1 MKKFLLFCAALPVFC
16 AGLQAQAPGMV
27 RPPDDAIREPRIAE
41 RFRREYESRYKAD
54 YASVIRELSLSPD
67 PDASALLAFLMMT
80 DAYSLSA
87 SDAAYGLGKRLKD
100 PAADLS
106 ALGFLKLGLG
116 NKSGYVRF
124 SAIMAVSGFLI
135 SPSFDK
141 YTPEFA
147 AGNIIPAAS
156 EILASALK
164 DKDRDVLSAAGDLDR
179 DIQHWYNFQSPAAA
193 AEKRAREK
201 REKRSETEMFL
212 ASLLM
217 PLTILIGGIF
227 IAFSKGGIAYLLIRP
242 SSSLAGALHNAM
254 HVFRR
259 APLLTL
265 PPIASGTLVMGL
277 ISWVVY
283 SALHLKG
290 LHSGMSDHEVQNRA
304 LLMMMSPRV
313 IAAYLAA
320 GFAILFL
327 NSMVI
332 DALVHELR
340 GQAFGFF
347 EAFASALGRVYQI
360 FTLSLMVFGGVYVL
374 RILAEK
380 LKLRLGGWLA
390 QALELALTFTESGIM
405 LGANYML
412 VIIMAESAG
421 LKEAFDRTKELVR
434 GGRGPALRSLVSV
447 ATISYEG
454 AAMAC
459 LLPFIFFISL
469 IPVALWQVDKYNWV
483 TSKLGFP
490 GLDDYLLFFGLGIG
504 ASLLCGTIMLS
515 ILQALEGI
523 LAVGVYFN
531 DRGEALPGTMGPADL
546 AHLKAGTVAA

>member
-1 MKKFLLFCAALPVFC
+1 MKKFLLSCAALPIFY
-16 AGLQAQAPGMV
+16 AGLQAQASG
-27 RPPDDAIREPRIAE
+27 RLLTPDEAVREPRIAE
-41 RFRREYESRYKAD
+41 RFHREYESRYRAD
-54 YASVIRELSLSPD
+54 YASVIRELSGSQD
-67 PDASALLAFLMMT
+67 PDASALLAYLMMT

-100 PAADLS
+100 PAGDLS
-106 ALGFLKLGLG
+106 ALGFLKLGLE

-124 SAIMAVSGFLI
+124 SAVMAVSGFLI

-147 AGNIIPAAS
+147 AGSIIPAAS
-156 EILASALK
+156 EILAAALK
-164 DKDRDVLSAAGDLDR
+164 DKDRDVLSAAGSLDR

-193 AEKRAREK
+193 AGKLLTKK
-201 REKRSETEMFL
+201 RERRSNIEMFL
-212 ASLLM
+212 GALLM
-217 PLTILIGGIF
+217 PLAILIGGIF
-227 IAFSKGGIAYLLIRP
+227 VAFSKGGIAYLLIRP
-242 SSSLAGALHNAM
+242 SSSLTGALHNAM
-254 HVFRR
+254 EVFRR

-265 PPIASGTLVMGL
+265 VPIASGTLVMGL

-290 LHSGMSDHEVQNRA
+290 LHPGMSDHEVQNRA
-304 LLMMMSPRV
+304 LLLMMSPKV

-320 GFAILFL
+320 GFALLFL

-332 DALVHELR
+332 DSLVHELR

-347 EAFASALGRVYQI
+347 EALASALGRVYQI
-360 FTLSLMVFGGVYVL
+360 FVLSLMVFGGVYIL

-412 VIIMAESAG
+412 VIMMAENAG
-421 LKEAFDRTKELVR
+421 LKAAFDRTKELVR

-447 ATISYEG
+447 ASISYEG

-459 LLPFIFFISL
+459 ILPFIFFISL
-469 IPVALWQVDKYNWV
+469 IPVTIGFGDGHNWA
-483 TSKLGFP
+483 TSRLGVP
-490 GLDDYLLFFGLGIG
+490 GLDDYLLFFWLGIG

-515 ILQALEGI
+515 VLQALEGI

-531 DRGEALPGTMGPADL
+531 DRGEALPGAMGPADL
-546 AHLKAGTVAA
+546 AHLKAKTVAA